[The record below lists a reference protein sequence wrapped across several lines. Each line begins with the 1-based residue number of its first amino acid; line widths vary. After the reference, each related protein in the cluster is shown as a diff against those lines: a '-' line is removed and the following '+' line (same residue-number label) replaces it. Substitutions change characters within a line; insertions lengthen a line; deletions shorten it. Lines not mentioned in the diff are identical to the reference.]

1 MHTTKARIL
10 VLDGMW
16 NKSLAA
22 VRSFGRRG
30 FHVTAGENTRLA
42 TALFSKY
49 CKKRFIYPSPVK
61 NQEAFID
68 CLENELRRGNYDVV
82 FPMELSTQFALV
94 TNRERFARY
103 CRIPFAKPEIT
114 NHIQDK
120 AWLTKFATEKGYEVP
135 KTFFVENLDHLNEI
149 ADEINCPALIKPRV
163 SSGSRGIIYVKNSS
177 ELIHAYLKVHEVY
190 PLPIIQEY
198 IPDGEGTYGVGLLL
212 NFESEARASFVYKR
226 LRSYPVSGGPSTLRE
241 SVKREDLQEIAESL
255 LKSLGWTGIAHM
267 EFKID
272 PRDGKAKLLEVNPR
286 FWGSLHLAIESG
298 VDFPFLLYHLAM
310 DGDVEY
316 VRDYRIGVKCRW
328 LIPGDLLHFFQ
339 NPDRFRLRPS
349 FFDFSAKDDII
360 SLQDPLPT
368 IGRVLSGFTLL
379 FDKEM
384 RRLLNR

>member
-1 MHTTKARIL
+1 
-10 VLDGMW
+10 
-16 NKSLAA
+16 
-22 VRSFGRRG
+22 
-30 FHVTAGENTRLA
+30 
-42 TALFSKY
+42 
-49 CKKRFIYPSPVK
+49 
-61 NQEAFID
+61 
-68 CLENELRRGNYDVV
+68 
-82 FPMELSTQFALV
+82 
-94 TNRERFARY
+94 
-103 CRIPFAKPEIT
+103 
-114 NHIQDK
+114 
-120 AWLTKFATEKGYEVP
+120 
-135 KTFFVENLDHLNEI
+135 
-149 ADEINCPALIKPRV
+149 
-163 SSGSRGIIYVKNSS
+163 
-177 ELIHAYLKVHEVY
+177 
-190 PLPIIQEY
+190 LPIIQEY